1 MAGSYSL
8 NFVYPKP
15 ASGLTDERLTVSSTA
30 VPLASIATWAA
41 NGLCRIVFLD
51 IQTQD
56 VMMTMD
62 GSDPTTTNGHLLKAT
77 EKYYFNFDAAA
88 KMKFIRATGSDG
100 TIHAS
105 PMSY

>member
-8 NFVYPKP
+8 NFVYPKT
-15 ASGLTDERLTVSSTA
+15 ASGLSDERLTVSTTA
-30 VPLASIATWAA
+30 VPLTSIATWAA

-51 IQTQD
+51 VQTND

-62 GSDPTTTNGHLLKAT
+62 GSAPTSSNGHLLKAT
-77 EKYYFNFDAAA
+77 EKYYFNFETAS
-88 KMKFIRATGSDG
+88 KLQFIRAGGADG
-100 TIHAS
+100 VIHAS